1 MIAIHS
7 QSLFFKERWERIA
20 HGPSLIKKSE
30 RVKKQIPNPDKK
42 GKSRVKRTYL
52 KFSLQ
57 CLLLKRANHSSK
69 SKSLLKVRNTLTRVN
84 RSFSTRSFAL
94 LKRATGAICSWFS
107 LVKQQ
112 RRIAPVALKIKSK
125 RAKSKRAKSE
135 KVKSERAKER
145 ILNPALK
152 SNFCLTVSN
161 ECWTFLTFYF
171 LVAAGKPFAY
181 MGGPLL
187 FTQTNWSCQA
197 GIMIG
202 LQSIR
207 PRKTVLEK
215 VIGSAKKT

>member
-1 MIAIHS
+1 MCKSDHGHANCLQFWCQKLFYPGWRAQWGQYIYKFWFDWP
-7 QSLFFKERWERIA
+7 SLFQKIRLIVWCFYIICFLIQLKQGLEL
-20 HGPSLIKKSE
+20 PLSLFCFI
-30 RVKKQIPNPDKK
+30 
-42 GKSRVKRTYL
+42 
-52 KFSLQ
+52 
-57 CLLLKRANHSSK
+57 
-69 SKSLLKVRNTLTRVN
+69 
-84 RSFSTRSFAL
+84 AL

>member
-1 MIAIHS
+1 M
-7 QSLFFKERWERIA
+7 
-20 HGPSLIKKSE
+20 
-30 RVKKQIPNPDKK
+30 KKQIPNPDKK
-42 GKSRVKRTYL
+42 GKSRVKRPYL

-57 CLLLKRANHSSK
+57 CLLLKRATHSSK
-69 SKSLLKVRNTLTRVN
+69 SKSLLKVRNTLKRVN

-112 RRIAPVALKIKSK
+112 RRIAPVALKI
-125 RAKSKRAKSE
+125 KSKRAKSE

-181 MGGPLL
+181 MGPFL

>member
-1 MIAIHS
+1 MHS

-20 HGPSLIKKSE
+20 HGPSLIKESE

-42 GKSRVKRTYL
+42 GKSRVKRTNL

-69 SKSLLKVRNTLTRVN
+69 SKSLLKVQNTLKRVN

-152 SNFCLTVSN
+152 SNFCLTVSD

-181 MGGPLL
+181 MGPLL